1 MVTIVTCAFNNF
13 PNTPGSGREHG
24 GLIQAHAA
32 HVDHVETVHILGWGN
47 CIADCTLIDV
57 FCPNKRELQSKQLYK
72 LVLLTVIRS
81 NSVSQSKFCLQ
92 HERKSKQE
100 TEGRWAVFCSNV
112 GAANT
117 RSPKLAFSRHTGF
130 LDTTHT
136 YANPTPNAGFPS
148 FYVPGK
154 GSCTSRPSTRGSV
167 LSLSIKSSNSSSLM
181 FVCLRIVSLEIPV
194 GGRTHRRTFAVLP
207 ITRMRNVHP
216 TLKKKKKR
224 ERKPPNTYRHQPQ
237 PVSCSGRR
245 SGWLGCLPRE

>member
-1 MVTIVTCAFNNF
+1 M
-13 PNTPGSGREHG
+13 
-24 GLIQAHAA
+24 
-32 HVDHVETVHILGWGN
+32 ETVHILGWGN

-57 FCPNKRELQSKQLYK
+57 FCPNKRELQSKQLYQ

-92 HERKSKQE
+92 HERKAKQE
-100 TEGRWAVFCSNV
+100 TEGRWAVFYSNV

-136 YANPTPNAGFPS
+136 YANLTPNAGFPR

-224 ERKPPNTYRHQPQ
+224 KERKPPNTYRHQPQ